1 MWAGLSV
8 TTFISIVTTS
18 NETKNDLK
26 WNGSLRLLFNI
37 QTSDYGAT
45 TVAKISL
52 KWNRALWL
60 LFNIQSSDYS
70 ATTVA
75 KISLYFTYTR
85 STVSFDYV

>member
-1 MWAGLSV
+1 MN
-8 TTFISIVTTS
+8 I
-18 NETKNDLK
+18 KNDFK
-26 WNGSLRLLFNI
+26 WNRALRLLFNI

-52 KWNRALWL
+52 KWNCVLWL

-75 KISLYFTYTR
+75 KISLYSTITR

>member
-1 MWAGLSV
+1 M
-8 TTFISIVTTS
+8 
-18 NETKNDLK
+18 NTKNDLK
-26 WNGSLRLLFNI
+26 WNPALRLLFNI

-45 TVAKISL
+45 TVAKKSI

-75 KISLYFTYTR
+75 KISLCSTFTR
-85 STVSFDYV
+85 STVSFNYV

>member
-1 MWAGLSV
+1 M
-8 TTFISIVTTS
+8 
-18 NETKNDLK
+18 NTKNDLK
-26 WNGSLRLLFNI
+26 WNRELWLQFNI

-52 KWNRALWL
+52 KWNRALRL
-60 LFNIQSSDYS
+60 LFNFQSRDYS

-75 KISLYFTYTR
+75 KISLYSTFTR

>member
-1 MWAGLSV
+1 M
-8 TTFISIVTTS
+8 
-18 NETKNDLK
+18 NTKNDSK
-26 WNGSLRLLFNI
+26 WNRALRLLFNI

-45 TVAKISL
+45 TVAKKSL

-75 KISLYFTYTR
+75 KISLYSTFTR

>member
-1 MWAGLSV
+1 MN
-8 TTFISIVTTS
+8 T
-18 NETKNDLK
+18 END
-26 WNGSLRLLFNI
+26 
-37 QTSDYGAT
+37 
-45 TVAKISL
+45 L

-75 KISLYFTYTR
+75 KISLYSTFTR

>member
-1 MWAGLSV
+1 MWEGLSH
-8 TTFISIVTTS
+8 FHKHSKM
-18 NETKNDLK
+18 NTKNDLK
-26 WNGSLRLLFNI
+26 WNRALWLPFNI

-52 KWNRALWL
+52 KWNRALRL
-60 LFNIQSSDYS
+60 LFNFQSSDYS

-75 KISLYFTYTR
+75 KISLYSTFTK

>member
-1 MWAGLSV
+1 M
-8 TTFISIVTTS
+8 
-18 NETKNDLK
+18 NTKNDLK
-26 WNGSLRLLFNI
+26 WILVLRLLFNI

-52 KWNRALWL
+52 KLNRALWL

-70 ATTVA
+70 ATAIA
-75 KISLYFTYTR
+75 KISLYSTFTK

>member
-1 MWAGLSV
+1 M
-8 TTFISIVTTS
+8 
-18 NETKNDLK
+18 NTKNDLK
-26 WNGSLRLLFNI
+26 WNRALRLLFNI

-60 LFNIQSSDYS
+60 LFNIESSNYR
-70 ATTVA
+70 ATAMA
-75 KISLYFTYTR
+75 KISIHSTFTR

>member
-1 MWAGLSV
+1 M
-8 TTFISIVTTS
+8 
-18 NETKNDLK
+18 NTKNDFK
-26 WNGSLRLLFNI
+26 RNRALRILFNI

-60 LFNIQSSDYS
+60 LFNIQSFDYS

-75 KISLYFTYTR
+75 KICLYSTFR
-85 STVSFDYV
+85 SSTVSFDYV